1 MSDMVSPERKVF
13 LKKKRTKKIVIFT
26 LQIMI
31 LVLFVALWEVLTKFE
46 VIDPFISSSPS
57 RILGTIKRLYSEENL
72 FYHIGITLYE
82 TLLGFIIAVITGNII
97 AIILWWNDN
106 IRKVLEPYLV
116 ALNSLPKIA
125 LGPIIIIWF
134 GAGTKSI
141 IVMCFL
147 ILIVITIL
155 SMLSAFLECDKD
167 KILLMKSF
175 GATKLQILTKLILPN
190 AFPQFISV
198 LKIDV
203 GMSWVGSIMGE
214 YLVCKAGLGYFIVYG
229 GQVFK
234 LDLVMSAT
242 VILCMLAVMMYLG
255 VALIEKKVYR
265 SRSIMDK

>member
-1 MSDMVSPERKVF
+1 MNNELSTERKAF
-13 LKKKRTKKIVIFT
+13 LKQKRTKKIIIFT
-26 LQIMI
+26 LQISI
-31 LVLFVALWEVLTKFE
+31 LLVFIILWEILAKCNI
-46 VIDPFISSSPS
+46 IDDFITSSPS
-57 RILGTIKRLYSEENL
+57 RILKTIKKLFVEENL
-72 FYHIGITLYE
+72 LYHIGITLYE
-82 TLLGFIIAVITGNII
+82 TLLGFVIAVILGNII

-242 VILCMLAVMMYLG
+242 IILCVLSIIMYIG
-255 VALIEKKVYR
+255 VSYLEKKVYH
-265 SRSIMDK
+265 SRYAH